1 MPHPRTIGQQRELA
15 CATRVLA
22 LLVYPEFR
30 RGARRNRV
38 RALLGARL
46 NVVPSG
52 TSGFGDTI
60 PARVMIPFLPERNR
74 RAVAMAALVLLAA
87 ESATEFS
94 LWAAPTS
101 RAEHPVTQQSP
112 GTESPL
118 PVFELHSGFWV
129 NLHHFL
135 YLQARLMNGNSSSM
149 DSGRGA
155 APPDEPL
162 ASLTDFPAEEVKA
175 WEAAVSFYAKDL
187 ARRDLLLNS
196 EMETINNR
204 LSEMETCTEVL
215 GKSSAACKFGL
226 QADLADALDRAAPVY
241 RAHWWPEQD
250 RANRE
255 WIAHVAPMVQ
265 QMGVELSVQL
275 ADVYQRPWPAGR
287 LRVDVVWYGG
297 PYGAYTS
304 LVPTHLT
311 LSSHD
316 VRNQGIY
323 GFEVLFHEGSHA
335 LAGAVNEAIAREFRQ
350 RDKPIPRDLWHALLF
365 YTTGELV
372 RRDLAFGTMTLA
384 ALQGTDPSNYQPYA
398 ARFGLYSGS
407 WDRFRGMLDLYWRPY
422 LDGKVSFET
431 AVARLAAVP

>member
-1 MPHPRTIGQQRELA
+1 MPHPCKIGQRIK
-15 CATRVLA
+15 
-22 LLVYPEFR
+22 
-30 RGARRNRV
+30 
-38 RALLGARL
+38 LGASW
-46 NVVPSG
+46 NVGPSG
-52 TSGFGDTI
+52 RSGFGDTI
-60 PARVMIPFLPERNR
+60 PARVMIPFLPERNW
-74 RAVAMAALVLLAA
+74 RAAAIAALVLLVAG
-87 ESATEFS
+87 SATEFS
-94 LWAAPTS
+94 LWAAPAG
-101 RAEHPVTQQSP
+101 RAEHPVTQQSLAM
-112 GTESPL
+112 ESPL

-135 YLQARLMNGNSSSM
+135 YLQARLMNGNSSST

-155 APPDEPL
+155 APPDDPP
-162 ASLTDFPAEEVKA
+162 ASLTDFPAEEVSA
-175 WEAAVSFYAKDL
+175 WNAAVAFYAKDL

-204 LSEMETCTEVL
+204 LSEMETCAELL
-215 GKSSAACKFGL
+215 GKSSATCKAGL
-226 QADLADALDRAAPVY
+226 KADLVEALERAAPVY
-241 RAHWWPEQD
+241 RAHWWPDHD

-255 WIAHVAPMVQ
+255 WIAHVAPMVR
-265 QMGVELSVQL
+265 QMGVELSVHL
-275 ADVYQRPWPAGR
+275 AEVYQRPWPAGQ

-304 LVPTHLT
+304 LGPAHLT

-323 GFEVLFHEGSHA
+323 GFEVLFHEASHA

-384 ALQGTDPSNYQPYA
+384 ALQGTDPTKYEPYA

-422 LDGKVSFET
+422 LDGKVSFDT
-431 AVARLAAVP
+431 AVARLAAAF